1 MFPSLDFHSL
11 IDDNWQK
18 QIKSF
23 HFFMHVQ
30 TYKANGRVVFK
41 IIETQIVANEKV
53 EDTAIESIA

>member
-1 MFPSLDFHSL
+1 
-11 IDDNWQK
+11 
-18 QIKSF
+18 
-23 HFFMHVQ
+23 MHVQ